1 VPPEGVK
8 RQRTR
13 TDGGEVDGGRRN
25 QSANTHQARGKG
37 GGCAHPWTCP
47 GRLRLILLEL
57 GRLAED
63 RLCGPGDGTL
73 AGFREADKFVIGA
86 LNAKFNEGSTS
97 TRAGTALAAGRRSFY
112 RFVDLGYDDALTASF
127 DELRRMFE
135 GA

>member
-25 QSANTHQARGKG
+25 QSANTHQARGNG

-47 GRLRLILLEL
+47 GRLLLIRLEL

-63 RLCGPGDGTL
+63 RRLCKPWYFGKAPVHIPNDVDITVTPKGGKMVQDEDCFPISDAEPL
-73 AGFREADKFVIGA
+73 IKQVRQM
-86 LNAKFNEGSTS
+86 
-97 TRAGTALAAGRRSFY
+97 RRK
-112 RFVDLGYDDALTASF
+112 
-127 DELRRMFE
+127 
-135 GA
+135 